1 MTNEQ
6 IEFILSVEPYLTAF
20 RKTMVLRMPPQDENK
35 VREIHNEVF
44 QRPIPQCSS
53 CFIDSFTSLVIKARF
68 EQETQIPTLQDVID
82 NSLVL
87 AQLAD
92 DEHKPR
98 RKRK

>member
-6 IEFILSVEPYLTAF
+6 IDFILDVEQYLTAF
-20 RKTMVLRMPPQDENK
+20 RKTMVMRMPPADENK
-35 VREIHNEVF
+35 VRAIHQEVMGN
-44 QRPIPQCSS
+44 PIPMCGS
-53 CFIDSFTSLVIKARF
+53 CFVDSFTSLVIRARF

-82 NSLVL
+82 NTLVL

-92 DEHKPR
+92 DEQKPK

>member
-6 IEFILSVEPYLTAF
+6 IDFILGVEPYLTAF

-44 QRPIPQCSS
+44 NRPIPQCSS

-68 EQETQIPTLQDVID
+68 EQETKIPTLQDVID

-92 DEHKPR
+92 DEQKPR

>member
-6 IEFILSVEPYLTAF
+6 IEFILSVETYLTAF

-53 CFIDSFTSLVIKARF
+53 CFIDSFTSLVIKARY

-98 RKRK
+98 RKKK

>member
-35 VREIHNEVF
+35 VRKIHNEVF

-53 CFIDSFTSLVIKARF
+53 CFIDSFTSLVIKARY

>member
-6 IEFILSVEPYLTAF
+6 IDFILSVEPYLTAF
-20 RKTMVLRMPPQDENK
+20 RKTMVLRMPPADENK

-68 EQETQIPTLQDVID
+68 EQETKIPTLQDVID

-92 DEHKPR
+92 DEQKPR

>member
-20 RKTMVLRMPPQDENK
+20 RKTMVLRMPPPDENK

>member
-68 EQETQIPTLQDVID
+68 EQETKIPTLQDVID

-92 DEHKPR
+92 DEQKPR

>member
-6 IEFILSVEPYLTAF
+6 IDFILSVEPYLTAF

-44 QRPIPQCSS
+44 NRPIPQCSS

-68 EQETQIPTLQDVID
+68 EQETKIPTLQDVID

-92 DEHKPR
+92 DEQKPR

>member
-6 IEFILSVEPYLTAF
+6 IDFILSVEPYLTAF

-44 QRPIPQCSS
+44 NRPIPQCSS

-68 EQETQIPTLQDVID
+68 EQETKIPTLQDVID

-92 DEHKPR
+92 DEQKPK

>member
-6 IEFILSVEPYLTAF
+6 IDFILSVEPYLTAF
-20 RKTMVLRMPPQDENK
+20 RKTMVLRMPAQDENK

-68 EQETQIPTLQDVID
+68 EQETKIPTLQDVID

-92 DEHKPR
+92 DEQKPR

>member
-6 IEFILSVEPYLTAF
+6 IDFILSVEPYLTAF
-20 RKTMVLRMPPQDENK
+20 RKTMVLRMPPADENK

-44 QRPIPQCSS
+44 NRPIPQCSS

-68 EQETQIPTLQDVID
+68 EQETKIPTLQDVID

-92 DEHKPR
+92 DEQKPR